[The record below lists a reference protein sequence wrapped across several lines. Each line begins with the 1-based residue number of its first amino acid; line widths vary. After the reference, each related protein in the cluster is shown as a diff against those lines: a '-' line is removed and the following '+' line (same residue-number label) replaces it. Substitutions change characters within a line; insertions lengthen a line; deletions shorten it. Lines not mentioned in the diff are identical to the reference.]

1 MKLSFNDDAP
11 PSMSVA
17 WLMSINSVTSMESVA
32 IASVSMGNEVCGGGG
47 GAVDGA
53 GAAIDADVAADDDD
67 DDDDGVG
74 AATLAVAMTGGV
86 GVPALLPLLVS
97 LILISICKFTLS
109 RIEMESSKLIIICV
123 DLRKFCLENVLLR
136 KKHKKRERKKPL
148 WQFAI
153 IKFVKQ

>member
-47 GAVDGA
+47 AVDGA

-74 AATLAVAMTGGV
+74 AATLAVAMPGGV

-123 DLRKFCLENVLLR
+123 DLRKFCLEIVLLR
-136 KKHKKRERKKPL
+136 KNTKKRTKETSV
-148 WQFAI
+148 AI
-153 IKFVKQ
+153 CYY

>member
-1 MKLSFNDDAP
+1 
-11 PSMSVA
+11 
-17 WLMSINSVTSMESVA
+17 
-32 IASVSMGNEVCGGGG
+32 MGNEVCGGGG

-53 GAAIDADVAADDDD
+53 GAAIDVAADDDD

-123 DLRKFCLENVLLR
+123 DLRKFCLEIVLLR
-136 KKHKKRERKKPL
+136 KNTKKENERNL
-148 WQFAI
+148 CGNLLLLSSSNSSSNLLLELSLNVIWC
-153 IKFVKQ
+153 